1 MRMDYLLECL
11 TFTKLQTI
19 LFVFKY
25 VWVFDCLI
33 FGPLASNVPRPN
45 VFYALVHL
53 TQGSTQNHATYCRY
67 LKLLLRI
74 RFCRIGRRGILVA
87 PCHLLMSTQ

>member
-1 MRMDYLLECL
+1 MRMDYLLEYL

-53 TQGSTQNHATYCRY
+53 TQGSTQSHATSSRS
-67 LKLLLRI
+67 LELLRI
-74 RFCRIGRRGILVA
+74 RFRRIGRRGILVA